1 MNNIKDGYTAAQIP
15 LLANSVWN
23 ERRGRCIE
31 ASFRT
36 QVDFLFGN
44 SMLMRSSNRLPLELP
59 DLFLMPLEK
68 EGLRGD
74 ATKAASELG
83 WRPRTSFQ
91 ELVATMVQAELEA
104 ERSLLSDAGA
114 AGA

>member
-1 MNNIKDGYTAAQIP
+1 VNNIKDGYTAAQIP

-23 ERRGRCIE
+23 KRRGRYVE

-74 ATKAASELG
+74 ATCM
-83 WRPRTSFQ
+83 
-91 ELVATMVQAELEA
+91 VAQMDHGDL
-104 ERSLLSDAGA
+104 SLHLSL
-114 AGA
+114 